1 MMSRT
6 VAMAFAICLAAVS
19 AVAQAPPANL
29 KVGVIVTLSAVVRH
43 FQLVRE
49 LRSGTWRAG
58 RVSTDAVILGLVLAA
73 LGIAMALYL
82 TLVR

>member
-1 MMSRT
+1 ML
-6 VAMAFAICLAAVS
+6 VAL
-19 AVAQAPPANL
+19 
-29 KVGVIVTLSAVVRH
+29 GVMVTLSSVVRH

-49 LRSGTWRAG
+49 LRSGEWQAG
-58 RVSTDAVILGLVLAA
+58 RVSTDAVILGLILSA